1 MIRRNN
7 NNNGKHIKNHME
19 FSKVLLVQESILIW
33 INTLVMLVLA
43 FMCIYQGYFGE
54 LPWLSVMAGL
64 PWAAYAISQRE
75 YYIKA
80 SKENTKD
87 GIKFETVM
95 ADYKEITDPIHFND
109 SALG

>member
-1 MIRRNN
+1 MIKK
-7 NNNGKHIKNHME
+7 NNGKHIKNHTE
-19 FSKVLLVQESILIW
+19 FSKALLIQESVLIW
-33 INTLVMLVLA
+33 INTLAMLVLA
-43 FMCIYQGYFGE
+43 FMCVYQGYFGE

-95 ADYKEITDPIHFND
+95 ADYKETIDPIHFND

>member
-1 MIRRNN
+1 MKK
-7 NNNGKHIKNHME
+7 GKHTKNHLE
-19 FSKVLLVQESILIW
+19 FSKTLLIQESILIW

-80 SKENTKD
+80 CKENTKD

-95 ADYKEITDPIHFND
+95 ADYKEQTNPYFFND
-109 SALG
+109 SAVG

>member
-1 MIRRNN
+1 M
-7 NNNGKHIKNHME
+7 KHLKPKKE
-19 FSKVLLVQESILIW
+19 FSKVLLIQESVLIW
-33 INTLVMLVLA
+33 INTFAMLILA
-43 FMCIYQGYFGE
+43 FMCILQGYFGE
-54 LPWLSVMAGL
+54 LPWLAVMAGL

-95 ADYKEITDPIHFND
+95 ADYHENTNPMTFDD
-109 SALG
+109 SAMG